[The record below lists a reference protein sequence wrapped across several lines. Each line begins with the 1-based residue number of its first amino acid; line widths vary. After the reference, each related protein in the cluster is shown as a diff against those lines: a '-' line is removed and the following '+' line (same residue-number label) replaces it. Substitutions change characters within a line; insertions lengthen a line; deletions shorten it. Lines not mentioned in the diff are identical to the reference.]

1 MCEDTENELTGKNT
15 PPKMSVIAS
24 QCLRG
29 VTCGY
34 ENEASDRL
42 LDDALCASL
51 GLNCVA
57 EACPEVLGGLPVP
70 RDRME
75 IKGGDGFDVLHG
87 NAVVVTRAGKDVT
100 GMMLKGAQET
110 LKIVKEAHVHL
121 MVTRRRSP
129 SCSCNEVFDGT
140 FSRRRR
146 PGVGVTTAYLRE
158 NQVETVELEQLVIP
172 RFKEALLEIHRI
184 YLASASWVEALDR
197 SASLLSRSLDLT
209 HVEPWRDILAESFQE
224 MIPLLNQAK
233 GETNGDLRGDSDT
246 VRFYREVFRK
256 TYHVDLSDNESRCR
270 ICTYPEGFLDS
281 HIGEDG
287 ICSSCKAYQKFE
299 QKYPD
304 LVGLQKLLKTR
315 LDEAGRFSEVQA
327 LAACSGGK
335 DSTYM
340 LYRLKKH
347 YGANVLS
354 VMDDLGQQNELAVH
368 NFFRSAEILGFEVV
382 HLLPLPEEKEI
393 RRNFMRSGNSFCRL
407 CLRSHFVR
415 TYQVALER
423 RIPYVLYGLSPY
435 QCLDCVDAIAWTERA
450 IQELSVPFG
459 QQNKRELLQR
469 NEHRAFQGGFDVG
482 FRTANE
488 LALLQKWHEVF
499 HPSELDFV
507 PLILPFYIFD
517 GYPERDIQMQTIEK
531 EAGWKKP
538 EVILD
543 RTNCKHL
550 RAAGIMHR
558 AVGRYHLNYKERA
571 TALRMAGKV
580 LSDEEARRLGELL
593 ENQGDN
599 AEKMT
604 RREFEDYLSREFDI
618 STTELPLEV
627 QERLNMI
634 LS

>member
-1 MCEDTENELTGKNT
+1 MTARDIY
-15 PPKMSVIAS
+15 PKTNVIVS

-29 VTCGY
+29 VNCGY

-75 IKGGDGFDVLHG
+75 IKGGDGFDILRG
-87 NAVVVTRAGKDVT
+87 NAVVETLNGKDVT

-110 LKIVKEAHVHL
+110 LKIARKANVHL

-129 SCSCNEVFDGT
+129 SCSCSEVFDGT

-146 PGVGVTTAYLRE
+146 SGVGVTTAYLRE
-158 NQVETVELEQLVIP
+158 NGMEAIELEQLVIP
-172 RFKEALLEIHRI
+172 RFKDAIFEIHRI
-184 YLASASWVEALDR
+184 YLATTSWAEAVDR
-197 SASLLSRSLDLT
+197 SVALLSQSLNLT
-209 HVEPWRDILAESFQE
+209 RVEPWQEILAESFQE
-224 MIPLLNQAK
+224 LIPLLNQTKDEA
-233 GETNGDLRGDSDT
+233 NGDIRSDSDT
-246 VRFYREVFRK
+246 VRFYRDVFQR
-256 TYHVDLSDNESRCR
+256 TYHVDLSDNKKRCL

-287 ICSSCKAYQKFE
+287 SCSSCKAYQEFK
-299 QKYPD
+299 QKYPN
-304 LVGLQKLLKTR
+304 LGELKKLLKTR
-315 LDEAGRFSEVQA
+315 LEEARQFSDVQA

-340 LYRLKKH
+340 LYRLKNH
-347 YGANVLS
+347 YEANVLS
-354 VMDDLGQQNELAVH
+354 VMDDLGQQNELAVQ
-368 NFFRSAEILGFEVV
+368 NFVQSAAVLGFETV
-382 HLLPLPEEKEI
+382 HLLPVPQEKEI
-393 RRNFMRSGNSFCRL
+393 RRNFMRTGNSFCRL

-423 RIPYVLYGLSPY
+423 RIPYVLYGLTPY

-450 IQELSVPFG
+450 IQDLSVPFG
-459 QQNKRELLQR
+459 KQNKKNLLRR
-469 NEHRAFQGGFDVG
+469 NEHRAFQGGFDIG
-482 FRTANE
+482 FRTSSE

-499 HPSELDFV
+499 HPPELDFV
-507 PLILPFYIFD
+507 PVIVPFYIFD
-517 GYPERDIQMQTIEK
+517 GYPEREIQMQTIEK
-531 EAGWKKP
+531 EAGWVRP

-580 LSDEEARRLGELL
+580 LTAAEAQELGELL
-593 ENQGDN
+593 ETQGDN

-604 RREFEDYLSREFDI
+604 RQEFEAYLSTEFDI
-618 STTELPLEV
+618 TPAELPPEV
-627 QERLNMI
+627 QERLNKI